1 MTRQLLGKY
10 YRLIVKH
17 NYSEKVEEK
26 FNILLLQQN
35 IGYVVRDVI
44 NNYFG
49 FGLEEK
55 KTLLLRLIV
64 FIHLNEI
71 IGVSKIINEIKLL

>member
-55 KTLLLRLIV
+55 K
-64 FIHLNEI
+64 
-71 IGVSKIINEIKLL
+71 KLCCCG